1 MEQSDMKRHSI
12 FLAILLTAACILSP
26 ETSWAQE
33 KFESRHFET
42 SDGIKLHYLE
52 AGSGPNLVF
61 VPGWTMPA
69 WIWEPQLSHFSAS
82 HRVVALDPRGQG
94 SSQKPSQ
101 GYHAA
106 RRGRDICELLE
117 HLGGDPAVVVGW
129 SLAVQEALVCGHEIG
144 TEHIRALVLV
154 DHPVFIA
161 PQDALAIADERVKSL
176 QLNREASVRTFVEEM
191 LNSPP
196 SEAYVE
202 ALTQAALSTPA
213 NAAAIMM
220 ADLYF
225 LGPTDLRPLLDALDR
240 PVLFVFSSLDW
251 AVAAANEV
259 REGWPKVPV
268 KVMDGTSHA
277 LFVDKPLEFNRVLKE
292 FLASLPK

>member
-1 MEQSDMKRHSI
+1 MKKHSI
-12 FLAILLTAACILSP
+12 FLAILLTVACILSP
-26 ETSWAQE
+26 ELSWAQG
-33 KFESRHFET
+33 KFESRHFVT

-52 AGSGPNLVF
+52 AGSGPTLVF

-69 WIWEPQLSHFSAS
+69 WIWEPQLRHFSVS

-94 SSQKPSQ
+94 SSEKPSQ

-117 HLGGDPAVVVGW
+117 HLGDEPAVAVGW
-129 SLAVQEALVCGHEIG
+129 SLAVQEALVCAHEVG
-144 TEHIRALVLV
+144 TEHIQALVLV

-161 PQDALAIADERVKSL
+161 PQDALAIAGERVKSL
-176 QLNREASVRTFVEEM
+176 QLNREASVRTFVEE
-191 LNSPP
+191 LFNNPP

-251 AVAAANEV
+251 AVAAANAV

-268 KVMDGTSHA
+268 KVMDGASHA
-277 LFVDKPLEFNRVLKE
+277 LFVDKPQEFNRVLKE

>member
-1 MEQSDMKRHSI
+1 MKKHSI
-12 FLAILLTAACILSP
+12 FLAILLTVACILSP
-26 ETSWAQE
+26 EVSWAQG
-33 KFESRHFET
+33 KFESRHFVT

-52 AGSGPNLVF
+52 AGSGPTLVF

-69 WIWEPQLSHFSAS
+69 WIWEPQLRHFSVS

-94 SSQKPSQ
+94 SSEKPSQ

-117 HLGGDPAVVVGW
+117 HLGGEPAVAVGW
-129 SLAVQEALVCGHEIG
+129 SLAVQEALVCAHEVG

-161 PQDALAIADERVKSL
+161 SQDARAIAGERVKSL
-176 QLNREASVRTFVEEM
+176 QLNREASVRTFVEGL
-191 LNSPP
+191 LNNPP

-225 LGPTDLRPLLDALDR
+225 LGPIDLRPLLDALDR

-277 LFVDKPLEFNRVLKE
+277 LFVDKPQEFNRVLEE

>member
-1 MEQSDMKRHSI
+1 MKKHSI
-12 FLAILLTAACILSP
+12 FLAILLTAACILSS
-26 ETSWAQE
+26 EASWAQE

-52 AGSGPNLVF
+52 AGSGPSLVF

-69 WIWEPQLSHFSAS
+69 WIWEPQLSHFSANY
-82 HRVVALDPRGQG
+82 RVVALDPRGQG
-94 SSQKPSQ
+94 SSEKPSQ
-101 GYHAA
+101 GYHAD

-117 HLGGDPAVVVGW
+117 HLGDEPAVVVGW
-129 SLAVQEALVCGHEIG
+129 SLAVQEVLVCAHEVG

-154 DHPVFIA
+154 DHPVLMA

-176 QLNREASVRTFVEEM
+176 QLNREASVRAFVEGM
-191 LNSPP
+191 LNNPP

-202 ALTQAALSTPA
+202 ALTRASLSTPA

-251 AVAAANEV
+251 AVAAANEI
-259 REGWPKVPV
+259 REGWPEVPV
-268 KVMDGTSHA
+268 KVMDGASHA
-277 LFVDKPLEFNRVLKE
+277 LFVDKPQEFNSVLKE
-292 FLASLPK
+292 FLACLPK

>member
-1 MEQSDMKRHSI
+1 MKTHNI
-12 FLAILLTAACILSP
+12 FLAILLTAACILSS
-26 ETSWAQE
+26 EASWAQG
-33 KFESRHFET
+33 KLESRLFET

-52 AGSGPNLVF
+52 AGSGPSLVF

-69 WIWEPQLSHFSAS
+69 WIWEPQLSHFSANY
-82 HRVVALDPRGQG
+82 RVVALDPRGQG
-94 SSQKPSQ
+94 SSEKPSQ
-101 GYHAA
+101 GYHAD

-117 HLGGDPAVVVGW
+117 HLGDEPAVVVGW
-129 SLAVQEALVCGHEIG
+129 SLAVQEALVCAHEVG

-154 DHPVFIA
+154 DHPVLIA

-176 QLNREASVRTFVEEM
+176 QLNREASVRRFVEGI
-191 LNSPP
+191 LNNPP

-202 ALTQAALSTPA
+202 ALTRAALSTPA

-251 AVAAANEV
+251 ALAAANEI
-259 REGWPKVPV
+259 REGWPEVPV
-268 KVMDGTSHA
+268 KVMDGASHA
-277 LFVDKPLEFNRVLKE
+277 LFVDKPQEFNSVLKE

>member
-1 MEQSDMKRHSI
+1 MKKHSI
-12 FLAILLTAACILSP
+12 FLAILLTVACILSP
-26 ETSWAQE
+26 EASWAQG
-33 KFESRHFET
+33 KFESRHFLT

-52 AGSGPNLVF
+52 AGSGPTLVF

-69 WIWEPQLSHFSAS
+69 WIWEPQLSHFSTS
-82 HRVVALDPRGQG
+82 HRVMALDPRGQG
-94 SSQKPSQ
+94 SSEKPSQ

-117 HLGGDPAVVVGW
+117 HLGGEPAVVVGW
-129 SLAVQEALVCGHEIG
+129 SLAVQEALVCAHEVG

-176 QLNREASVRTFVEEM
+176 QLNREASVRTFVEEI
-191 LNSPP
+191 LNNPP

-202 ALTQAALSTPA
+202 ALTRAALSTPA

-259 REGWPKVPV
+259 REGWPKLPV
-268 KVMDGTSHA
+268 KVMEGASHA
-277 LFVDKPLEFNRVLKE
+277 LFVDKPQEFNRVLEE